1 MIDPSRP
8 RRLIIHAGTHKT
20 ASTYIQARLH
30 LNRDLLLSQRITYRF
45 PSSESTTFKSL
56 TKAISDDAWS
66 RWDDYLSSFDQ
77 SPNDVL
83 ISAEQF
89 SSRLCDP
96 KVIARLRRVAST
108 HGYEL
113 SIVIFI
119 RSQLD
124 YINSRYAY
132 SLKRFYHTQTFETYI
147 TEVLDGH
154 LPGRPPSS
162 GSSNRAQTKRQDV
175 FDFWNYFSALLEARR
190 DGLTVT
196 FIPFRQTDRDPFVQL
211 LQSLELDPGLPWA
224 MSSDDSRNRS
234 PGTRGTWLA
243 RALGLRLAEHGISQR
258 VIRNSSAIIPSEEK
272 FRGWKDPSFWGYD
285 RELGRRVTRHFKSKN
300 NHFAEAVWGQS
311 WKAVFVHDDKL
322 RKRPQSTF
330 SPSSPLEAVR
340 MNHIADH
347 LLLRVARRLE
357 KRPLHLL
364 REPLERI
371 SSILI

>member
-132 SLKRFYHTQTFETYI
+132 ASSI
-147 TEVLDGH
+147 TPRPSRLTSRKFWTVTC
-154 LPGRPPSS
+154 PVARPPVAQATERKPNGRTSLIS
-162 GSSNRAQTKRQDV
+162 GT
-175 FDFWNYFSALLEARR
+175 
-190 DGLTVT
+190 T
-196 FIPFRQTDRDPFVQL
+196 
-211 LQSLELDPGLPWA
+211 SL
-224 MSSDDSRNRS
+224 R
-234 PGTRGTWLA
+234 
-243 RALGLRLAEHGISQR
+243 
-258 VIRNSSAIIPSEEK
+258 
-272 FRGWKDPSFWGYD
+272 
-285 RELGRRVTRHFKSKN
+285 
-300 NHFAEAVWGQS
+300 S
-311 WKAVFVHDDKL
+311 WKHAETAL
-322 RKRPQSTF
+322 R
-330 SPSSPLEAVR
+330 
-340 MNHIADH
+340 
-347 LLLRVARRLE
+347 
-357 KRPLHLL
+357 
-364 REPLERI
+364 
-371 SSILI
+371 